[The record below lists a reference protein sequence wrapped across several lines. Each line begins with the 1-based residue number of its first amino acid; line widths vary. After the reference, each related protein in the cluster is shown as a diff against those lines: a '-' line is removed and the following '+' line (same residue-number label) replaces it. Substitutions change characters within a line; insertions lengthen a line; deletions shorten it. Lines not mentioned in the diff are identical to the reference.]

1 MLDMT
6 QINYIK
12 HLRDEE
18 GKTIT
23 DIADKLEISWRT
35 AKKYADGDLNT
46 EDRPKQKRQRPVMGP
61 YTEIVDAWLQEDMKA
76 PKKQR
81 RTAKAI
87 YDQLKER
94 ADFSGSARTVR
105 RYVSKRREDLIDA
118 SRKQYV
124 KLTHDPGTAQ
134 VDFGEFK
141 AAHPKTRKLHAYP
154 YLVVTFPHSNA
165 QLARVTPAEN
175 IECFLEALKD
185 IFNELGGVPKVLW
198 FDNLSS
204 AVTDVLKGTK
214 RKLTKTFTAFKWHYR
229 FKANFCNVGQGHEKG
244 HVEGKIGYVRRNWM
258 SPPPVISDVAQFN
271 DHLKKEMAADRDRDH
286 YQKKEPIAKL
296 FEEDKDSL
304 LFLPTEE
311 FEVVRTD
318 TKVANKY
325 GEITVKDETYHVGDA
340 HPRQNLFLKIYWN
353 KIVVYDEYGERK
365 LTTQPRKYLPKRVDD
380 IDWIGELKI
389 FKTKPR
395 AIEQAAYLKALPA
408 ATKEFLLSED
418 LNTRR
423 ERIKVLIELLGS
435 YDMTEIDK
443 AIHSATR
450 ENKLDKEY
458 LKAILTYGNQE
469 KVPTPNYGPT
479 LARYDKL
486 CPEGV
491 SYHE

>member
-12 HLRDEE
+12 RLRDEE

-35 AKKYADGDLNT
+35 AKKYADGEVSI
-46 EDRPKQKRQRPVMGP
+46 EDRPKQRRIRPVMGP
-61 YTEIVDAWLQEDMKA
+61 YTEIVDAWLEEDMKA

-87 YDQLKER
+87 YAQLKER
-94 ADFSGSARTVR
+94 TDYSGSARTVR
-105 RYVSKRREDLIDA
+105 RYVSKRRKELIDA
-118 SRKQYV
+118 SKTQYV

-141 AAHPKTRKLHAYP
+141 AAHPKTRRLHSYP
-154 YLVVTFPHSNA
+154 YLVVTFPYSNA

-229 FKANFCNVGQGHEKG
+229 FSANFCNVGKGHEKG
-244 HVEGKIGYVRRNWM
+244 SVENKVGYVRRNWM
-258 SPPPVISDVAQFN
+258 SPPPVIANLSEFN
-271 DHLKKEMAADRDRDH
+271 DHLKEEMAADRDRKH
-286 YQKKEPIAKL
+286 YEKDESISEL
-296 FEEDKDSL
+296 FKDDLDSL
-304 LFLPTEE
+304 LKLPTEE
-311 FEVVRTD
+311 FEVLRTD

-325 GEITVKDETYHVGDA
+325 GEITVNKNTYHVGGA
-340 HPRQNLFLKIYWN
+340 HPKQSLFLKIYWN
-353 KIVVYDEYGERK
+353 KIIVYDEYGERK
-365 LTTQPRKYLPKRVDD
+365 LTTLPRKYLPKRIDD

-389 FKTKPR
+389 FRNKPR

-408 ATKEFLLSED
+408 ATKKYLLPED
-418 LNTRR
+418 LTTRR
-423 ERIKVLIELLGS
+423 ERIKVLIDLLKDYEMS
-435 YDMTEIDK
+435 EIDE
-443 AIHSATR
+443 AIQTASKQ
-450 ENKLDKEY
+450 NKLEEEY
-458 LKAILTYGNQE
+458 LKAILAYGSDDIQQ
-469 KVPTPNYGPT
+469 KPVQQFK
-479 LARYDKL
+479 LSRYDQL
-486 CPEGV
+486 RPEGV
-491 SYHE
+491 TYHG